1 MVWKLKLP
9 HHIFEIKY
17 GIAAL
22 SILRNALSSIVGFIG
37 LMDLYLLWVSLEEG
51 HLFFLTLLE
60 TYNILVPLNLDVH

>member
-22 SILRNALSSIVGFIG
+22 RNALSSVVGFIG
-37 LMDLYLLWVSLEEG
+37 LMDLWVSLEEG
-51 HLFFLTLLE
+51 HLFFFTLLE
-60 TYNILVPLNLDVH
+60 TYNILVPLNLEVH